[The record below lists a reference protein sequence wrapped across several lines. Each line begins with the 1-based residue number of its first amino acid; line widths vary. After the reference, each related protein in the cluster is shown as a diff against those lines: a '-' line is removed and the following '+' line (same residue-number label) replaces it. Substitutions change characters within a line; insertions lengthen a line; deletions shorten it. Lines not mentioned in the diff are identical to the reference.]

1 MRMLPSLLTAALAVA
16 LAGCSDGR
24 DAATAATTA
33 PQDATA
39 PADAADTGATA
50 TAAFETVGR
59 VTSYDAAF
67 ADVVDADARIEKLTG
82 DEFTWSEGPAWIRD
96 GGYLLFNDP
105 PENRMY
111 RWSQA
116 DGLSL
121 FLEPSGYAGP
131 PLDTLREG
139 GANGLFAEADG
150 SVLLA
155 DSGNRLVARFN
166 PADKSRVAL
175 VETFQDKRFSSPNDV
190 VARGD
195 GTVFFTDPP
204 YGLKDGD
211 ESPAK
216 EQPVNG
222 IYRLDADGS
231 VHLLDDSLSRPNGI
245 AFSPDGN
252 TLYVANSDDKR
263 PIWMAYTLDAAGGIV
278 DRRQFADAS
287 DLMGDD
293 APGLPDGIAVS
304 SEGLVFATGPGGVLV
319 FAPDGKRLGRIETG
333 SAVANCAFGDDGRT
347 LYMTSHRFLARV
359 PLKVT
364 GLGFQG

>member
-1 MRMLPSLLTAALAVA
+1 MRLPLSLLGAALALG
-16 LAGCSDGR
+16 LAACTAGGDND
-24 DAATAATTA
+24 DAG
-33 PQDATA
+33 QDADA
-39 PADAADTGATA
+39 EAEAAAAQPPAAAN
-50 TAAFETVGR
+50 FESVGQL
-59 VTSYDAAF
+59 TSFDAAF
-67 ADVVDADARIEKLTG
+67 ADVVDAGARIEKLTG
-82 DEFTWSEGPAWIRD
+82 DEFTWSEGPTWVPAN

-116 DGLSL
+116 EGLSV
-121 FLEPSGYAGP
+121 FLDPSGYAGP
-131 PLDTLREG
+131 PLDTMREG
-139 GANGLFAEADG
+139 GANGLFTEAAG

-155 DSGNRLVARFN
+155 DSGNRLVARLD
-166 PADKSRVAL
+166 PADKSRTPLA
-175 VETFQDKRFSSPNDV
+175 ETFEGKRFNSPNDV

-195 GTVFFTDPP
+195 GSVFFTDPP
-204 YGLKDGD
+204 YGFTDGD
-211 ESPAK
+211 ASPAK
-216 EQPVNG
+216 ELEANG
-222 IYRLDADGS
+222 IYRIDADGS

-263 PIWMAYTLDAAGGIV
+263 PIWMAYTLDAAGDIV

-287 DLMGDD
+287 DLMGED

-304 SEGLVFATGPGGVLV
+304 TDGLVFATGPGGVLV

-359 PLKVT
+359 PLKVA